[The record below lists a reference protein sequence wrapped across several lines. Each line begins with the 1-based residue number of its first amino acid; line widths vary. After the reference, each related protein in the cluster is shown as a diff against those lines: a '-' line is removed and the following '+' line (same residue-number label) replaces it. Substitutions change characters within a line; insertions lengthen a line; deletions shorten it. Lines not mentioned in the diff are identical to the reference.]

1 MISCTGSDFIPPW
14 GWEIPLTKDARS
26 DEDAGI
32 APLAPEEILFARL
45 LGGQISIENAV
56 EKACNENPELAGAL
70 KHQLNEYLRR
80 RKERLARNSDPSN
93 PGPTGDI
100 EGLAERLLERYSD
113 ELELN
118 SEEGDQES
126 MPLSPDLKGR
136 YDFLEEIARGGMGA
150 VFRISDPVLQ
160 RELAMK
166 VVLGDRSG
174 DAPPQRLR
182 RFLREAR
189 VTAQLSHPGIVAVH
203 ELNSDADG
211 RFYFTMDRVEG
222 KEFRDVMRQARD
234 GKDGWDR
241 DRLLEVLLRVC
252 DTLEYAHSR
261 GVVHRDVK
269 PSNIMVGQFGEVFLM
284 DWGLARLLG
293 DKDDDP
299 IDDILSDTLLNTA
312 PGSTVITRDGAVVGT
327 PSYMSPEQANPDV
340 GEVGPWTD
348 VYAIG
353 AILYEILSGRP
364 PYRTGDTPL
373 PGHKI
378 LQLLKTGPPQ
388 DIQELRPDAS
398 EDLVEICRAAMN
410 RDASSRPQNGGEISK
425 MIRGVLKSRAQ
436 AAEQIRQAR
445 EHADRSRSVT
455 RFLTDLFLHES
466 GEIPS
471 LHRVSGHDLLDR
483 GAQELLEGMD
493 EQPQTRAALL
503 GTLASIML
511 VTGAAGRAAELLKA
525 ETHLRRESPTW
536 PAEERIYSLRNL
548 ARAYTALRQLSSA
561 EDALQEAL
569 ESIPAGDPESVTH
582 EVQHELASLLNTR
595 GDWPQAEEILRDLLL
610 DFSPHDSSEKVP
622 YLISLAQSVNYQGFW
637 EEAREILDEAVSICE
652 AQDTPLLATALLNRA
667 GLLLEAHREDVS
679 DEMLASSL
687 VDMERSVQLQIEL
700 RGERSD
706 HTARHLRALAC
717 YQQRMGNLEE
727 AEQCARNALLSV
739 RQLHVIEHP
748 LCARSFSRLAAI
760 VLRAG
765 RTDEAHKL
773 LTEAGMTMVTGK
785 ISPELQF
792 PALEAKARILSLAK
806 NWKEAMK
813 VIHELDSSG
822 DELPPAQLK
831 RRKDLERI
839 CKDAGFEARYGE

>member
-1 MISCTGSDFIPPW
+1 LAKDDRSD
-14 GWEIPLTKDARS
+14 KDA
-26 DEDAGI
+26 EI
-32 APLAPEEILFARL
+32 APLSPEEILFARL
-45 LGGQISIENAV
+45 LGGQTTIENAV

-70 KHQLNEYLRR
+70 EHQLNEYLRR
-80 RKERLARNSDPSN
+80 RKERLARNSDSSN
-93 PGPTGDI
+93 PMAAGEI
-100 EGLAERLLERYSD
+100 EGLAERLLDRYSD

-126 MPLSPDLKGR
+126 VPLSPDLKGR

-166 VVLGDRSG
+166 VVLGDRLG

-189 VTAQLSHPGIVAVH
+189 ITAQLSHPGIVAVH

-211 RFYFTMDRVEG
+211 RFYFTMDRIEG

-241 DRLLEVLLRVC
+241 DRLLEILLRVC

-261 GVVHRDVK
+261 GVIHRDVK
-269 PSNIMVGQFGEVFLM
+269 PSNIMVGQFGEVFMM
-284 DWGLARLLG
+284 DWGLARLLA

-299 IDDILSDTLLNTA
+299 IEDILSDTLPNTA

-327 PSYMSPEQANPDV
+327 PSYMSPEQAYPDV

-378 LQLLKTGPPQ
+378 LQLLKKGPPQ
-388 DIQELRPDAS
+388 DIQEMRPDAP
-398 EDLVEICRAAMN
+398 EDLVEICRVAMS
-410 RDASSRPQNGGEISK
+410 RDGSSRPQNGGEISK
-425 MIRGVLKSRAQ
+425 MIRDVLKSRAQ
-436 AAEQIRQAR
+436 AAEQTRQAR
-445 EHADRSRSVT
+445 EHAERSRSVT
-455 RFLTDLFLHES
+455 KFLTDLFLHES

-483 GAQELLEGMD
+483 GAQELLEGMN

-511 VTGAAGRAAELLKA
+511 VTGAAERAAELLQA
-525 ETHLRRESPTW
+525 ETQLRRESPTW

-548 ARAYTALRQLSSA
+548 ARANTSLRQLSSA
-561 EDALQEAL
+561 EHALQEAL
-569 ESIPAGDPESVTH
+569 EAIPVGDPDSMTRQI
-582 EVQHELASLLNTR
+582 QHELASLLNTR
-595 GDWPQAEEILRDLLL
+595 GDWPQAEEILRDLLVN
-610 DFSPHDSSEKVP
+610 FSPQKNVEKVP
-622 YLISLAQSVNYQGFW
+622 FLISLAQSVNYQGFW
-637 EEAREILDEAVSICE
+637 EEAREPLDEAVSICE
-652 AQDTPLLATALLNRA
+652 ENDSSLLAISLLNRA

-687 VDMERSVQLQIEL
+687 ADIERSVQLQIEQ

-727 AEQCARNALLSV
+727 AEQNARTALLSV

-748 LCARSFSRLAAI
+748 LCARSFARLAAI
-760 VLRAG
+760 ILRAG

-773 LTEAGMTMVTGK
+773 LAEAGMTMVTGN

-806 NWKEAMK
+806 NWGEATK
-813 VIHELDSSG
+813 VIHELNSTG
-822 DELPPAQLK
+822 DELLPAQLK

-839 CKDAGFEARYGE
+839 CEDAGFEAHYGE